1 MVALFKLSQDF
12 LRVLPV
18 KLIFLIILED
28 PSFVKK
34 PDRNIDRVEVW
45 DISGV

>member
-12 LRVLPV
+12 LRVLLV
-18 KLIFLIILED
+18 KLIFLVIPED

-34 PDRNIDRVEVW
+34 PDRNAGRVEVW